1 MNIYKVVN
9 TICLIMGI
17 AVLIFGSLIAS
28 GIIASI
34 PAHKAPVLF
43 LLGGIIVV
51 WSIISSFRHR

>member
-9 TICLIMGI
+9 TICLIVGI
-17 AVLIFGSLIAS
+17 AVLIFAA
-28 GIIASI
+28 IIAVGMLGSV

-51 WSIISSFRHR
+51 WSIISSIRHR